1 MYILL
6 VLIVTIFCFAQNK
19 ETFNGSHTGSHTGS
33 HSGEEIG
40 RGRVEFQRS
49 FIEGGSGGGG
59 LVSLYA
65 NDALCYFDLNG
76 IYNCPLYQPIYY

>member
-6 VLIVTIFCFAQNK
+6 VLIVTIFFFAQNK
-19 ETFNGSHTGSHTGS
+19 ETFNGGHTGS

-65 NDALCYFDLNG
+65 NDPLCYFDLNG
-76 IYNCPLYQPIYY
+76 IYNCHFINQYIIDF